1 MADTNSKKVV
11 YGIVGNIPGHFHSAD
26 LRNYFSQFIESGGF
40 DCFHFRHRP
49 EARDADTEGGSHEE
63 SVSQEGEGGEE
74 VSSGTNLSEEHNQ
87 KATGGS
93 RSTVVLPSTS
103 TPEHNVLTDYRVSVD
118 NENEAGPSRCKTN
131 RRKTLCCVVRVVG
144 QRWDELVKLYHGKHW
159 VDRRGDY
166 LRHRAAI
173 RRVRLAEEGSD
184 ALKYQTRKEIEQR
197 RKRKDRETISQ
208 SELQKLI
215 ELHPPDVMP
224 RGNVGTPIKVFLE
237 LIRTCRLPPILI
249 HKLGLVFPSTG
260 SSKRYGNVPFDY
272 GGSVKEGTM
281 VLTGTGEELSAE
293 VGFVEEQQRRKEE
306 EKEERREQERQQKEK
321 EDKADESHSDDDD
334 DTCEEWERHEALYD
348 DVTKQGRNKERLF
361 EEEIELKWEKGG
373 SGLVFYTDAQYW
385 DQLRGDF
392 DERTTDDWDVDMSVY
407 YDPDGGDKDARD
419 YLQMRL
425 EQRLR
430 AGLDGKET
438 EDVAPRK
445 KKLTR
450 KQRKEQRDQGGKI
463 GQFEKHTK
471 GLGRKIME
479 RQGWRDG
486 EGLGSWKKGPADA
499 LENEGQGPRDKRG
512 FGFYGEKLDRQA
524 GGNKFKRRRVE
535 KDVVISTVYD
545 KPYQLDNAET
555 LTRQAGPHTLKYR
568 TSVPFVKGTQE
579 DKT

>member
-1 MADTNSKKVV
+1 MADTNTKKVV
-11 YGIVGNIPGHFHSAD
+11 YGIVGNIPSHFHSAD

-49 EARDADTEGGSHEE
+49 EARNVDTA
-63 SVSQEGEGGEE
+63 GENHDEKTT
-74 VSSGTNLSEEHNQ
+74 VDSE
-87 KATGGS
+87 
-93 RSTVVLPSTS
+93 TS
-103 TPEHNVLTDYRVSVD
+103 TD
-118 NENEAGPSRCKTN
+118 PSRCKTN
-131 RRKTLCCVVRVVG
+131 RRKTLCCVVRVVE
-144 QRWDELVKLYHGKHW
+144 QRWDELVKMYHGKHW

-166 LRHRAAI
+166 LRHRATV

-184 ALKYQTRKEIEQR
+184 ALKYQTRKEVEQR
-197 RKRKDRETISQ
+197 RKRKDGETISQ

-215 ELHPPDVMP
+215 ELHPPNVMP

-260 SSKRYGNVPFDY
+260 SSRRYGNVPFDY
-272 GGSVKEGTM
+272 GGSVREGSM
-281 VLTGTGEELSAE
+281 VLTATGEELSAE
-293 VGFVEEQQRRKEE
+293 VGFVEQQQRRREE
-306 EKEERREQERQQKEK
+306 EKEERREQERQQKEE

-334 DTCEEWERHEALYD
+334 DRCEEWERHEALYD

-430 AGLDGKET
+430 AGMDG
-438 EDVAPRK
+438 EDR
-445 KKLTR
+445 
-450 KQRKEQRDQGGKI
+450 EQEGKI
-463 GQFEKHTK
+463 GQFERHTK

-499 LENEGQGPRDKRG
+499 LGNEGQGPWDKRG
-512 FGFYGEKLDRQA
+512 FGFFGEKLDRQV
-524 GGNKFKRRRVE
+524 GGNKRRRVE
-535 KDVVISTVYD
+535 KDVVISTMYD
-545 KPYQLDNAET
+545 EPYQLDNAET

-568 TSVPFVKGTQE
+568 TSVPFVRGAQE

>member
-1 MADTNSKKVV
+1 MADTNTKKVV
-11 YGIVGNIPGHFHSAD
+11 YGIVGNIPEHFHSAD

-49 EARDADTEGGSHEE
+49 EARNGDTAGENHDEE
-63 SVSQEGEGGEE
+63 SVSQEGKGEGGKF
-74 VSSGTNLSEEHNQ
+74 VGSGTNISEEHSQ
-87 KATGGS
+87 KGIGVS
-93 RSTVVLPSTS
+93 ESTLILPSTS
-103 TPEHNVLTDYRVSVD
+103 TSEQKVLTDYRATVD
-118 NENEAGPSRCKTN
+118 SETSDPSRSKTN
-131 RRKTLCCVVRVVG
+131 RRKTLCCVVRVVE
-144 QRWDELVKLYHGKHW
+144 QRWDELVKMYHGKHW

-166 LRHRAAI
+166 LRHRATV

-184 ALKYQTRKEIEQR
+184 ALKYQTRKEVEQR
-197 RKRKDRETISQ
+197 RKRKDGETISQ

-215 ELHPPDVMP
+215 ELHPPNVMP

-260 SSKRYGNVPFDY
+260 SSRRYGNVPFDY
-272 GGSVKEGTM
+272 GGSVREGSM
-281 VLTGTGEELSAE
+281 VLTATGEELSAE
-293 VGFVEEQQRRKEE
+293 VGFVEQQQRRREE
-306 EKEERREQERQQKEK
+306 EKEERREQERQQKEE

-334 DTCEEWERHEALYD
+334 DRCEEWERHEALYD

-419 YLQMRL
+419 YLQMHL

-430 AGLDGKET
+430 AGMDG
-438 EDVAPRK
+438 EDVTTTK
-445 KKLTR
+445 KEKR
-450 KQRKEQRDQGGKI
+450 RQRKEQRDQEGKI

-499 LENEGQGPRDKRG
+499 LGNEGQGPWDKRG
-512 FGFYGEKLDRQA
+512 FGFFGEKLDRQA
-524 GGNKFKRRRVE
+524 GGNKRRRVE

-545 KPYQLDNAET
+545 EPYQLDNAET

-568 TSVPFVKGTQE
+568 TSVPFVRGTQE

>member
-1 MADTNSKKVV
+1 MADTNTKKVV
-11 YGIVGNIPGHFHSAD
+11 YGIVGNIPAHFHSAD

-49 EARDADTEGGSHEE
+49 EARDGDTAGENNDEE
-63 SVSQEGEGGEE
+63 SVSQEGKGEGGKF
-74 VSSGTNLSEEHNQ
+74 VGSGTNVS
-87 KATGGS
+87 KVSGITDI
-93 RSTVVLPSTS
+93 LPSTS
-103 TPEHNVLTDYRVSVD
+103 TSEQKVLTDYRATVD
-118 NENEAGPSRCKTN
+118 SETSRDPSRSKTN
-131 RRKTLCCVVRVVG
+131 RRKTLCCVVRVVE
-144 QRWDELVKLYHGKHW
+144 QRWDELVKMYHGKHW

-166 LRHRAAI
+166 LRHRATV

-184 ALKYQTRKEIEQR
+184 ALKYQTRKEVEQR
-197 RKRKDRETISQ
+197 RKRKDGETISQ

-215 ELHPPDVMP
+215 ELHPPNVMP

-260 SSKRYGNVPFDY
+260 SSRRYGNVPFDY
-272 GGSVKEGTM
+272 GGSVREGSM
-281 VLTGTGEELSAE
+281 VLTATGEELSAE
-293 VGFVEEQQRRKEE
+293 VGFVEQQQRRREE
-306 EKEERREQERQQKEK
+306 EKEERREQERQQKEE

-334 DTCEEWERHEALYD
+334 DRCEEWERHEALYD

-430 AGLDGKET
+430 AGLDG
-438 EDVAPRK
+438 EDVTTTK
-445 KKLTR
+445 KDKR
-450 KQRKEQRDQGGKI
+450 RQRKEQKDQEGKI

-499 LENEGQGPRDKRG
+499 LGNEGQGPWDKRG

-524 GGNKFKRRRVE
+524 GGNKRRRVE

-545 KPYQLDNAET
+545 EPHQLDNAET

-568 TSVPFVKGTQE
+568 TSVPFVRGTQE

>member
-1 MADTNSKKVV
+1 MADTNTKKVV

-26 LRNYFSQFIESGGF
+26 LRNFFSQFIESGGF

-49 EARDADTEGGSHEE
+49 EAKGADTPEE
-63 SVSQEGEGGEE
+63 TDERNVSQKGEGGELVGSE
-74 VSSGTNLSEEHNQ
+74 TSLSAQHSQ
-87 KATGGS
+87 KAVGVTAG
-93 RSTVVLPSTS
+93 TAVFPSTS
-103 TPEHNVLTDYRVSVD
+103 EQKVLTDYRASVD
-118 NENEAGPSRCKTN
+118 GDNAAGPSRCKEK
-131 RRKTLCCVVRVVG
+131 RKTLCCVVRVLEE
-144 QRWDELVKLYHGKHW
+144 RWAEFVKLYHGKHW

-166 LRHRAAI
+166 LRHRAGI

-184 ALKYQTRKEIEQR
+184 ALKYQTRKEVEQR
-197 RKRKDRETISQ
+197 RKRKDGETISQ

-260 SSKRYGNVPFDY
+260 SSRRYGNVPFDY
-272 GGSVKEGTM
+272 GGRVVEGSM

-293 VGFVEEQQRRKEE
+293 VGFVEQQQRRKEE
-306 EKEERREQERQQKEK
+306 EQEKRREQERQQKEE
-321 EDKADESHSDDDD
+321 EDKADESHSDDDN

-373 SGLVFYTDAQYW
+373 SGLVFYTDAQFW
-385 DQLRGDF
+385 DQMRGDF

-430 AGLDGKET
+430 AGLDGE
-438 EDVAPRK
+438 EDITSRK
-445 KKLTR
+445 KKTR
-450 KQRKEQRDQGGKI
+450 KERKEQREESGKI

-524 GGNKFKRRRVE
+524 GGNKRRRVE

-545 KPYQLDNAET
+545 EPYQLDNAET

-568 TSVPFVKGTQE
+568 TSVPFVRGSQE